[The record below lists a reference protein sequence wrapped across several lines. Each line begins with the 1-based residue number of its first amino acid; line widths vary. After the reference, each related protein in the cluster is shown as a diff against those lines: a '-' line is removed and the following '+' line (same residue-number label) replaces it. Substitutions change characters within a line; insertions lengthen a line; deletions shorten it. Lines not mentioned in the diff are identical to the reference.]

1 MAVVHLI
8 YVYRKIKT
16 SWLTC
21 LLIAEIM
28 SIRIVVDLA
37 FAVAQDGGRTK
48 GQMERP
54 SVTRESHLPLLFP
67 FIIYSTLVGM
77 RVAAGS

>member
-1 MAVVHLI
+1 
-8 YVYRKIKT
+8 
-16 SWLTC
+16 
-21 LLIAEIM
+21 M
-28 SIRIVVDLA
+28 SYRIVVDLA

-54 SVTRESHLPLLFP
+54 SVTRESHLPLLFA